1 MKLINRLGLL
11 LFLVITIQ
19 GYSQN
24 NVGINP
30 TGANPDPSA
39 ALDVSSPDKGVLIP
53 RISASARL
61 SITNP
66 ANGLLVFDT
75 DSNCIFFYKAVT
87 SSWNSLCNTIG
98 GIGITGPT
106 GPTGATGTNGVNGAT
121 GPTGTTG
128 SIGATGATGTTGTT
142 GATGA
147 TGATGPAGPASA
159 LGCSTPNYILK
170 SDGSQ
175 AICTTEPIYEDAT
188 GKVGIGNSSP
198 SEKLDITGNL
208 KFSQA
213 LMPNNLPGSI
223 GQVLVSQGANTP
235 PIWQSIGNVM
245 QVIKCSATRTLIS
258 SSTFTAISGLTQT
271 FTLTA
276 NATVMI
282 STYGSLE
289 TVSTYD
295 DGSGIIIQ
303 TFLDGTAIS
312 DMFQTIDI
320 NDAAAY
326 NHTIAPF
333 SMMNTLTL
341 TPGVHTINVKA
352 RKYMGDDFYAG
363 GNTTAPSPNEGAL
376 VLTIIPQ

>member
-1 MKLINRLGLL
+1 MSRLGLL
-11 LFLVITIQ
+11 LFLAISIQ
-19 GYSQN
+19 GYGQN

-53 RISASARL
+53 RISANARL
-61 SITNP
+61 LITNP

-75 DSNCIFFYKAVT
+75 DSNCIFFYKSIT

-106 GPTGATGTNGVNGAT
+106 GPTGATGTNGINGAT
-121 GPTGTTG
+121 GP
-128 SIGATGATGTTGTT
+128 
-142 GATGA
+142 TGA
-147 TGATGPAGPASA
+147 TGATGPASA
-159 LGCSTPNYILK
+159 LGCTSPNYILK

-175 AICTTEPIYEDAT
+175 AICTNAPIFEDAS
-188 GKVGIGNSSP
+188 GKVGVGNSSP

-223 GQVLVSQGANTP
+223 GQVLVSQGANTAP
-235 PIWQSIGNVM
+235 AWQSIGNVM
-245 QVIKCSATRTLIS
+245 QVLKCSATRTLIS

-271 FTLTA
+271 FTLTS
-276 NATVMI
+276 NATVII

-289 TVSTYD
+289 TVSDFD
-295 DGSGIIIQ
+295 DGSGVIVQ
-303 TFLDGTAIS
+303 AFLDGTAIS